1 MARRLWSEEDVD
13 MEIAREEARDDMRL
27 ELSEDDYR

>member
-13 MEIAREEARDDMRL
+13 FEIAREEAADDRRL